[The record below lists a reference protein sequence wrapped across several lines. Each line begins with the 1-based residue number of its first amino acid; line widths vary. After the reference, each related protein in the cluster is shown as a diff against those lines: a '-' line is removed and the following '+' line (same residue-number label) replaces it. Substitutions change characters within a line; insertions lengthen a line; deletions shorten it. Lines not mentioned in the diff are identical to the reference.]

1 MATAKAELLIAPALP
16 AARED
21 GALRATWALGAGCA
35 VARESTTSIPDASV
49 RRVVVLGGAARPALA
64 AEALR
69 VLAPGGS
76 CIFHELG
83 ACEDGAPAALGKF
96 QTTEQLT
103 KLALYAGFASPAAE
117 RPAGEPL
124 ADSERLH
131 DLVCAL
137 YPALSAMRAHPGGA
151 SGEASDALS
160 AILALARTSARVLS
174 VGASKPPYSAGAA
187 FSLRSRKPVPATQP
201 QPAVADVAVAWA
213 QAAAGGETG
222 DVAELMDEDELLG
235 SESAALPPKS
245 APDGCTPQTRK
256 KACANCS
263 CGLKEMEEAQANQ
276 APPPKSSCGSCG
288 LGDAFRCEGC
298 PYRGMPAFKP
308 GEEVKLAESMLA
320 PQARDGAAP
329 AAVAQLGSG
338 GRVLIGVGM
347 DDEF

>member
-1 MATAKAELLIAPALP
+1 MATVGP
-16 AARED
+16 R
-21 GALRATWALGAGCA
+21 
-35 VARESTTSIPDASV
+35 
-49 RRVVVLGGAARPALA
+49 
-64 AEALR
+64 
-69 VLAPGGS
+69 GGS
-76 CIFHELG
+76 
-83 ACEDGAPAALGKF
+83 
-96 QTTEQLT
+96 
-103 KLALYAGFASPAAE
+103 S
-117 RPAGEPL
+117 R
-124 ADSERLH
+124 SR
-131 DLVCAL
+131 
-137 YPALSAMRAHPGGA
+137 LSALLDKLG
-151 SGEASDALS
+151 L
-160 AILALARTSARVLS
+160 
-174 VGASKPPYSAGAA
+174 
-187 FSLRSRKPVPATQP
+187 
-201 QPAVADVAVAWA
+201 DV
-213 QAAAGGETG
+213 
-222 DVAELMDEDELLG
+222 DEDELLG